1 MKRVVVTGVG
11 LVTPLGCGTATNWSK
26 LITGV
31 SGARNITRFDASS
44 YKCQVACEVPQEPHL
59 PDSFIAE
66 NWIDK
71 KEIKKIDE
79 FIKFSLA
86 AAEEAFLQSKLINIE
101 DPASNRA
108 GCIIGSGMG
117 GLPGIEETSISFEG
131 GKKISP
137 FFITGRIINMSSGY
151 LSIKYNLKGPNY
163 STVSACASSAHAI
176 GESFRLIQH
185 GQADI
190 MMTGGS
196 EATISPIG
204 IEGFTACKA
213 LSTKFNQ
220 SPKHASRPFD
230 ELRDGFVMGEG
241 SAILILEEMEYAKSR
256 GANIMAEIKG
266 YGMSS
271 DAYHYTLPEPSGD
284 GARRAMQ
291 NALDD
296 AMLEA
301 NNIDYINAHGTS
313 TPSGD
318 KVEVSAIEKVF
329 ENSKN
334 KIHVSSTKSQIGH
347 LLGAAG
353 AVEAVYSILS
363 LNKNMAPFNLNL
375 EKEIETKNIKFIKE
389 KPLDMDIN
397 CILSNSFGFG
407 GTNVS
412 LVLGNLN
419 ENQRQ

>member
-1 MKRVVVTGVG
+1 MKRVAVTGMG
-11 LVTPLGCGTATNWSK
+11 LVTPLGCGVSVNWEK
-26 LITGV
+26 LISGV
-31 SGARNITRFDASS
+31 SGAKKISKFDVSNH
-44 YKCQVACEVPQEPHL
+44 KCQVACEVPQDKETQS
-59 PDSFIAE
+59 SFIAE
-66 NWIDK
+66 KWIDK

-79 FIKFSLA
+79 FIKFTLA
-86 AAEEAFLQSKLINIE
+86 AGEEAFQQSNLISIN
-101 DPASNRA
+101 DPESYRA

-117 GLPGIEETSISFEG
+117 GLPGIEETSITYNS

-213 LSTKFNQ
+213 LSTKYNNN
-220 SPKHASRPFD
+220 PEIASRPFD

-241 SAILILEEMEYAKSR
+241 AAILILEEMEHAINR
-256 GANIMAEIKG
+256 NAQILGEIIG

-284 GARRAMQ
+284 GAFRAM
-291 NALDD
+291 NTALND
-296 AMLEA
+296 AMIDAKE
-301 NNIDYINAHGTS
+301 IDYINAHGTS

-318 KVEVSAIEKVF
+318 KVEAKAIDRLFKDNKTKV
-329 ENSKN
+329 N
-334 KIHVSSTKSQIGH
+334 VSSTKSQIGH

-353 AVEAVYSILS
+353 GVEACYSILC
-363 LNKNMAPFNLNL
+363 LNKNQVPYNINL
-375 EKEIETKNIKFIKE
+375 ENEIETKNINFIKE
-389 KPLDMDIN
+389 MPLKLDVKYV
-397 CILSNSFGFG
+397 LSNSFGFG

-412 LVLGNLN
+412 LVLKKFN
-419 ENQRQ
+419 ESNP